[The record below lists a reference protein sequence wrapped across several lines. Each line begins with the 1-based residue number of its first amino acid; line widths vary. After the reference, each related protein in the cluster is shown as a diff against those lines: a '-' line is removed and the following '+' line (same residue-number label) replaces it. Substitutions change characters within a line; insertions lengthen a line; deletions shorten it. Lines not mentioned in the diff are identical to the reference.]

1 MYKDSAPNPIDLFS
15 AALHLG
21 SDGQLRTGPPR
32 FAEGDHWQVA
42 CFRVVATDA
51 EVHADHWEVHPAGE
65 EAVCCVTG
73 AFRVHLR
80 AAAPDGTDSVVRLR
94 AGEAIVVPRG
104 VWHRV
109 ELEEP
114 GAVVSVGVRRGSQLE
129 QVTASHEDE

>member
-21 SDGQLRTGPPR
+21 SDGQLRTGPPQ

-42 CFRVVATDA
+42 CFRVATDA

-65 EAVCCVTG
+65 EAVCCVSG

-80 AAAPDGTDSVVRLR
+80 AAGPDGADSVVRLR
-94 AGEAIVVPRG
+94 AGEAILVRRG
-104 VWHRV
+104 VWQV
-109 ELEEP
+109 
-114 GAVVSVGVRRGSQLE
+114 GIGQGVRHPRPAGTEEGGSATRH
-129 QVTASHEDE
+129 VTP

>member
-1 MYKDSAPNPIDLFS
+1 MYKNNVSNPVDLFA

-21 SDGQLRTGPPR
+21 ADGQLRTGPPQM
-32 FAEGDHWQVA
+32 AEGDHWQVA
-42 CFRVVATDA
+42 SFRAATDA

-65 EAVCCVTG
+65 EAVCCVSG

-80 AAAPDGTDSVVRLR
+80 AAGPDGADSVVRLR

-104 VWHRV
+104 VWHRL

-114 GAVVSVGVRRGSQLE
+114 SGVMSVGIRRGSQL
-129 QVTASHEDE
+129 QRVT

>member
-1 MYKDSAPNPIDLFS
+1 MYKNGDANPFDLFS

-32 FAEGDHWQVA
+32 LAEGDDWQVA
-42 CFRVVATDA
+42 SFRVASDA

-65 EAVCCVTG
+65 EAVCCVSG
-73 AFRVHLR
+73 AFRLYLR
-80 AAAPDGTDSVVRLR
+80 AATPDGTDAVVRLR

-104 VWHRV
+104 VWHRL

-114 GAVVSVGVRRGSQLE
+114 SAVMSVGVRRGSQLE
-129 QVTASHEDE
+129 RVTASHEDD